1 MTTQDATSA
10 ATELIVAD
18 AAAWRAWLDANEDA
32 SDGVWLVLAKKGTTD
47 PTSLS
52 YAEAVDEALC
62 SGWID
67 GQKRSRDAGTFV
79 ERFTPRRPASL
90 WSQRNIGLV
99 EALIAEGRMRP
110 RGHAEIQRAK
120 ADGRWERAYAGS
132 STAEVPE
139 DLAAALE
146 VSAAAAA
153 TFATLNAA
161 NRYSVI
167 HRIITA
173 PSATSRG
180 NRLAKL
186 VTMLEAGD
194 TPHPQ

>member
-1 MTTQDATSA
+1 MTPPATA
-10 ATELIVAD
+10 ELIVAD
-18 AAAWRAWLDANEDA
+18 AAAWRAWLDANESA

-52 YAEAVDEALC
+52 YAQAVDEALC

-67 GQKRSRDAGTFV
+67 GRKRSRDTSTFV
-79 ERFTPRRPASL
+79 ERFTPRRAASL

-99 EALIAEGRMRP
+99 EALIAEGRMRE
-110 RGHAEIQRAK
+110 RGHAEIERAK
-120 ADGRWERAYAGS
+120 ADGRWERAYAPS

-146 VSAAAAA
+146 VSAVAAA

-161 NRYSVI
+161 NRYAVI
-167 HRIITA
+167 HRIVTA
-173 PSATSRG
+173 PSAPSRG

-186 VTMLEAGD
+186 IGMLEAGE